1 MNVKLTLSIDQAV
14 VVGIKE
20 YAHRHGKSVSE
31 IVENGL
37 ALLAG
42 VKRARAKQAQV
53 EDIEIPPFIE
63 NFHAGIKKVNVPA
76 DLDYKDVVAEMVMK
90 KHA

>member
-14 VVGIKE
+14 VLGIKE
-20 YAHRHGKSVSE
+20 YARKHGKSVSE

-42 VKRARAKQAQV
+42 VKRKTKPAEA
-53 EDIEIPPFIE
+53 DIEIPPFIK
-63 NFHAGIKKVNVPA
+63 NFHVGIKKVNVPA
-76 DLDYKDVVAEMVMK
+76 DLDYKDAVAEMVMK